1 MDYQQMAEHTVSI
14 YKAEVTDVKLTGYL
28 CLQRPFV
35 SLHSALLNFTPF
47 QKREN
52 IIAMDCPCLVFFYLY
67 LLFPIVAQ
75 TITAILHFNLQP
87 LT

>member
-14 YKAEVTDVKLTGYL
+14 YKAKVIDVKLTGYS
-28 CLQRPFV
+28 CLHRPFI
-35 SLHSALLNFTPF
+35 SLHSALLKFTPF
-47 QKREN
+47 QNCEN
-52 IIAMDCPCLVFFYLY
+52 IIAMDRPCLVFFYLY

-75 TITAILHFNLQP
+75 TFTAILPFNLKP